1 MGFLCID
8 PPGGKQHFFRL
19 ASAEFPCVSMIFDAA
34 NPHSN
39 DRIAEP
45 GVIRRY
51 DQVTGPREHQAGSD
65 AGTLHRGDRRLW
77 QIAPFLRIAE
87 IMLRSEEHTSELQS
101 LMRISYAVFCL
112 KKKKTK
118 NTKL

>member
-1 MGFLCID
+1 MLRR
-8 PPGGKQHFFRL
+8 PPRSTRSDTLFPYTTLFR
-19 ASAEFPCVSMIFDAA
+19 SEFPCVSMIFDAA
-34 NPHSN
+34 NPHSS

-77 QIAPFLRIAE
+77 QIAPFLR
-87 IMLRSEEHTSELQS
+87 SEEHTSELQS

-112 KKKKTK
+112 KKKS
-118 NTKL
+118 